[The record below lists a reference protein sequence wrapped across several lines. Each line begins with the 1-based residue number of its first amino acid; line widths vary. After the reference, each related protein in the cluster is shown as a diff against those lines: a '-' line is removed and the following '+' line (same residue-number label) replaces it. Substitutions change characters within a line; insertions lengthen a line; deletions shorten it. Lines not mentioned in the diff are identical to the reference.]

1 MAPRAF
7 RFIHASDLHLE
18 RPPSGLAEIPDHLRQ
33 TLLEAPYLA
42 AERVFE
48 IALSE
53 QVDFVALSGDV
64 VHLETAGPRALM
76 FLAEQFQRLAERD
89 IQVYW
94 CGGNVDPPESWPASL
109 HLPSNV
115 HRFGSARPEDRI
127 HHRDGIPLARV
138 TGLSRRQRSKIC
150 VTDFWPDPAGLTT
163 VAVVYGGVDRADLTE
178 RPIHYWA
185 LGGSHRRGTVQG
197 TTQVAHYPGTNQ
209 GRAPDET
216 GLHGCTLVRVDADGK
231 IQPQL
236 VPCDVLR
243 WQQERLE
250 IEPTTT
256 RERLEQALQGRMK
269 ELIAANPGLELL
281 VDWTVTG
288 SGPLAA
294 SLRRGSLATELLA
307 GLRQEFGR
315 TATPAWSV
323 TLEAE
328 PGALPSH
335 WYEQQTILGDFLRE
349 ARAHEPDEAEPLNLN
364 VFLSERHVAGELA
377 AAVQLQ
383 GDQPQR
389 QRVLRS
395 AAALGAELLGGEGHA
410 S

>member
-1 MAPRAF
+1 MSQRPF

-42 AERVFE
+42 AERLFE

-64 VHLETAGPRALM
+64 VHLEGAGPRALK
-76 FLAEQFQRLAERD
+76 FLDEQFQRLADRD

-94 CGGNVDPPESWPASL
+94 AGGNVDPPESWPAAL

-127 HHRDGIPLARV
+127 HHRDGIPLARI
-138 TGLSRRQRSKIC
+138 TGLSRRQRSKIR
-150 VTDFWPDPAGLTT
+150 VSDFWPDPAGLTT
-163 VAVVYGGVDRADLTE
+163 VAVVYGGVDRAELAE

-197 TTQVAHYPGTNQ
+197 TSQVAHYPGTNQ
-209 GRAPDET
+209 GRTPDET
-216 GLHGCTLVRVDADGK
+216 GLHGCTLVRVDTDGK
-231 IQPQL
+231 MQPQL
-236 VPCDVLR
+236 IPCDVLR
-243 WQQERLE
+243 WQQERVE
-250 IEPTTT
+250 VEPTMT
-256 RERLEQALQGRMK
+256 RERLEQALHGRMQ
-269 ELIAANPGLELL
+269 ELITANPGLDLL
-281 VDWTVTG
+281 VDWTITG
-288 SGPLAA
+288 SGPLVA
-294 SLRRGSLATELLA
+294 SLRRGTLATELLA
-307 GLRQEFGR
+307 GLRQEFGHN
-315 TATPAWSV
+315 ATPAWSV

-328 PGALPSH
+328 PDALPDT
-335 WYEQQTILGDFLRE
+335 WYDQQTILGDFLRE
-349 ARAHEPDEAEPLNLN
+349 ARAHESEESEALNLDA
-364 VFLSERHVAGELA
+364 FLSERHAAGELA

-389 QRVLRS
+389 QRVLRR
-395 AAALGAELLGGEGHA
+395 AAALGAELLGGEGRD

>member
-1 MAPRAF
+1 MSQRAF

-18 RPPSGLAEIPDHLRQ
+18 RPPSGLADIPEHLRQ

-53 QVDFVALSGDV
+53 QVDFVALSGDI

-94 CGGNVDPPESWPASL
+94 SGGNVDPPESWPAAL

-138 TGLSRRQRSKIC
+138 TGLSRRQRSKIR

-163 VAVVYGGVDRADLTE
+163 VAVVYGSVDRAGLAE

-185 LGGSHRRGTVQG
+185 LGGSHRRGTVLG
-197 TTQVAHYPGTNQ
+197 ASQVAHYPGTNQ
-209 GRAPDET
+209 GRTPDEA
-216 GLHGCTLVRVDADGK
+216 GLNGCTLVRVDGDGR

-243 WQQERLE
+243 WQQERVE
-250 IEPTTT
+250 VEPTTT
-256 RERLEQALQGRMK
+256 RERLEQALRGRMQD
-269 ELIAANPGLELL
+269 LIAANPGLDLL

-288 SGPLAA
+288 TGLLLA
-294 SLRRGSLATELLA
+294 SLRRGTLPSELLA
-307 GLRQEFGR
+307 SLRQEFGR

-328 PGALPSH
+328 PDALPDA

-349 ARAHEPDEAEPLNLN
+349 ARGHEPEDAENLNLE
-364 VFLSERHVAGELA
+364 VFLSQRHAAGDLA
-377 AAVQLQ
+377 AAVQLH

-389 QRVLRS
+389 QRVLRR
-395 AAALGAELLGGEGHA
+395 AAALGAELLGGEGRD